1 MTELKRIK
9 TKLSIHSRKRSVLM
23 LEGEYVSSL
32 QGKSLDFDDL
42 REYVYGDDVRDI
54 DWRASAKQQ
63 VPLVKRY
70 VANRKHNVLFVYDSS
85 ATMLAATPEYQPKY
99 ELASEVVGVLG
110 YIAVKHNDNVGLLT
124 ISNNKLERIPFKG
137 GENHVNRILDSM
149 EKATVNNQEAISIEQ
164 LLTQANLMSRN
175 RTIMVII
182 ANEAEPS
189 LELEQLIKKLQN
201 KHDVIWVS
209 IADINPI
216 TIPREY
222 DVVDV
227 IDIINI
233 PDGLRMDQELMNN
246 VFLEREAK
254 KQELNEFL
262 KALRTSHLMLSAS
275 ADTIPSLITMLKRRE
290 NGKRI

>member
-9 TKLSIHSRKRSVLM
+9 TKLSIHSRKRSILM

-63 VPLVKRY
+63 TPLVKRY

-124 ISNNKLERIPFKG
+124 ISNNKLERLPFRC

-149 EKATVNNQEAISIEQ
+149 EKATVNNQEAINIEQ

-175 RTIMVII
+175 RTIMVVI

-189 LELEQLIKKLQN
+189 LELEQLIKKLQH

-227 IDIINI
+227 VDIINI
-233 PDGLRMDQELMNN
+233 PDGLRMDPELMNN
-246 VFLEREAK
+246 VFLEQEAK
-254 KQELNEFL
+254 KHQLNEFL
-262 KALRTSHLMLSAS
+262 KSLRTSHLMLAAS

-290 NGKRI
+290 NGKRV

>member
-189 LELEQLIKKLQN
+189 LVLEQLIKKLQN

-233 PDGLRMDQELMNN
+233 PDGLRMDQELMDN